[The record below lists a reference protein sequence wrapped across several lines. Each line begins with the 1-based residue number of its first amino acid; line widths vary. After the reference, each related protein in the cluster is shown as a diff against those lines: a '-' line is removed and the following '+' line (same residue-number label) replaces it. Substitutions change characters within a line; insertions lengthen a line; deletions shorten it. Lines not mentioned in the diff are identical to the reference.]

1 KLIRYRID
9 NLPFIIFTQTQLGGG
24 YYLLSIYRL
33 ATRLIKYQFF
43 LSKQK
48 DCPYLSVRCIFIKNH
63 KTEKFMHFIQN
74 IESSDE

>member
-1 KLIRYRID
+1 M
-9 NLPFIIFTQTQLGGG
+9 
-24 YYLLSIYRL
+24 
-33 ATRLIKYQFF
+33 IKYQFF